1 MSTSIFPSAYSCE
14 SEEKLRVTV
23 TFLLYNTNTSAW
35 GGTKWNLR
43 SHLKP
48 KRKGAYG
55 SYILYFSD
63 NLVNKNINQLV
74 RQRKEF
80 KSVSFNVFTE

>member
-1 MSTSIFPSAYSCE
+1 MCPCNLLAVCRVLFYNE
-14 SEEKLRVTV
+14 S
-23 TFLLYNTNTSAW
+23 NTNIAAR
-35 GGTKWNLR
+35 GGAKWNLR